1 MNPHIAGC
9 NCKFYCQILL
19 GIPLLLSVT
28 NSMAQEYDWYAG
40 IGAGRSSADIR
51 KNDIISSLQRDGY
64 SISQF
69 NRNDDD
75 NAYKL
80 FGGYQFN
87 PHFALEAGY
96 FDHGNFNFMSVL
108 LQADIQG
115 GETSVDGFSVD
126 LVGKLPLDFGISAFA
141 RAGINNARV
150 EQKFIDSLI
159 GTGFTNRTER
169 DINEKF
175 GVGVEYAFNDIF
187 TLRAELERYRIESN
201 LMAGDSVDTFSVSLL
216 YRFGSRRP
224 ARTAGTNTQMDR
236 QPTQTIS
243 LSPTTSPA
251 ATPAPVVLPAE
262 ITLTASTLFD
272 FDKSELKTEGKNIL
286 DGLVRDMADLNYEV
300 VIVTGH
306 TDRIGTRT
314 YNLALSQRRAET
326 VRSYLVQVGVPNQR
340 ITATGVNSDE
350 PVTTPQQC
358 SGPVSDTLK
367 ACLQPDRRVVVEVT
381 GKLNS
386 Q

>member
-1 MNPHIAGC
+1 MESHIAGGI
-9 NCKFYCQILL
+9 CKFYCRILL
-19 GIPLLLSVT
+19 GMPLLLSGT

-40 IGAGRSSADIR
+40 IGAGWSSADIR
-51 KNDIISSLQRDGY
+51 KNDIISSLQGDGY

-75 NAYKL
+75 KTYKI

-87 PHFALEAGY
+87 PHFALEAGF
-96 FDHGNFNFMSVL
+96 FDHGNFNFMSTL

-115 GETSVDGFSVD
+115 GETSMDGFSVD
-126 LVGKLPLDFGISAFA
+126 LVGILPLDFGLSAFA
-141 RAGINNARV
+141 RAGFNNARV
-150 EQKFIDSLI
+150 EQKFIDSEI
-159 GTGFTNRTER
+159 GTGFFNRSER

-175 GVGVEYAFNDIF
+175 GAGIQYAFNDIF
-187 TLRAELERYRIESN
+187 TLRAEVERYRIESN
-201 LMAGDSVDTFSVSLL
+201 RMTGNRVDTFSVSMI
-216 YRFGSRRP
+216 YRFGSRRS
-224 ARTAGTNTQMDR
+224 ARAASANTQMDR
-236 QPTQTIS
+236 EPTQILS
-243 LSPTTSPA
+243 PSPTTSPA
-251 ATPAPVVLPAE
+251 PTPVPVVLPAE
-262 ITLTASTLFD
+262 ITLSASTLFD
-272 FDKSELKTEGKNIL
+272 FDKSELRTEGENIL

-314 YNLALSQRRAET
+314 YNLALSRRRAET
-326 VRSYLVQVGVPNQR
+326 VRSYLVQAGVPNQR

-350 PVTTPQQC
+350 PVTSPRQC

-381 GKLNS
+381 GTQS
-386 Q
+386 SR